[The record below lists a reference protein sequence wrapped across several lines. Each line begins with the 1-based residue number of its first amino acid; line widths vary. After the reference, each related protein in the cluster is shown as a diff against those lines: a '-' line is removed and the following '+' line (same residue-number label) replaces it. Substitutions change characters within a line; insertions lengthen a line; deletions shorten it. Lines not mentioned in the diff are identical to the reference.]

1 MMFPARNLHL
11 WGIFHGYVSHNQM
24 VIMFDIIIGP
34 IFDGN
39 KLGYFS
45 LTWTKQTP
53 SHISSYIWL
62 VTYFDISQ
70 TAPIMQNIHVLSVNL
85 RCCILHVCGLSDIRW
100 THGNTKKTC
109 PGTTTQIAPLSESPE
124 TQSSESYGIFYDQ
137 SIHGDFQWGYGA
149 PLRCKKC
156 SQCLDWNLG
165 WKEYMDHLHRK
176 LWGRSLK
183 NQGIR
188 PIWFLEAYH
197 LVGGRLSDDYPLP
210 QKMRKPNVRSMYP
223 LVN

>member
-1 MMFPARNLHL
+1 MFNRSSLVQYLTTISWAISHWQNKHHL
-11 WGIFHGYVSHNQM
+11 ISV
-24 VIMFDIIIGP
+24 
-34 IFDGN
+34 
-39 KLGYFS
+39 
-45 LTWTKQTP
+45 
-53 SHISSYIWL
+53 HISGWSHMLIFPKLPQSCLINPCFVGKSPLLY
-62 VTYFDISQ
+62 S
-70 TAPIMQNIHVLSVNL
+70 SCL
-85 RCCILHVCGLSDIRW
+85 RLIRHPPRP
-100 THGNTKKTC
+100 HGNTKKTC

-210 QKMRKPNVRSMYP
+210 QKMRRPNVRSMYP